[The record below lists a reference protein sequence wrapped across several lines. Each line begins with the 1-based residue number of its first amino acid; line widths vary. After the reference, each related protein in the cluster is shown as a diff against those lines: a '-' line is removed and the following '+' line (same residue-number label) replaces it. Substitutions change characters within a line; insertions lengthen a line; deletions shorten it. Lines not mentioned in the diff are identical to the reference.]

1 MGSPTVTSATAGAP
15 HHPAATESTA
25 TSASSL
31 DPMSAVVDGDADDD
45 DESDWEARE
54 EDRAVEEEVTVTPAL
69 IRLSVV
75 AGLGGL
81 LFGFDTGVVSGAL
94 LVLGTSLGGVALT
107 TFQQEWLVSSALL
120 GALVGS
126 IAAGQF
132 VDRFGRKP
140 LLVFS
145 SILFIL
151 GAFEQ
156 AAAQVYKEVILG
168 RIIVGVAVGISSAIL
183 PIYLSECSPAKFR
196 GRIVGSLVVL
206 ITAGQVL
213 AYSVDAVFFRVEKG
227 WRFMFGLG
235 SVPAIVQLIL
245 AFDLVESPTYLISKG
260 QIPVARKTLKSIYPR
275 SSEASIQRRI
285 ERIEREVSNP
295 NRGGDN
301 ELTKT
306 RRWNPRGLIET
317 KNEFIELIWRDRA
330 NRRALVLAIGLQ
342 AIQQAT
348 GFNCLMYYSGKILQ
362 AAHFSNP
369 ASFAMIVAMTNFVCT
384 IIALRLIDRLGRRPL
399 LLRTLLGMGAG
410 MLVLGVSFFFIPKS
424 TTTASTHIVSER
436 PGVAAWFAL
445 VGMAIFTSNYA
456 LGVGNVAWVVQSEV
470 FSHELRGIGTSL
482 ATATNWS
489 ANLIVASTYLHLAQL
504 ITPGGAFL
512 LFAAISLVGF
522 LFAYW
527 LLPETKGL
535 ALHEIKALFE
545 DPGRGGMTA
554 HDEEQS
560 GRSGQ
565 SRYER
570 LETSGEV

>member
-1 MGSPTVTSATAGAP
+1 MGMPTVTSTTGGAP
-15 HHPAATESTA
+15 RHLPATEQPAIYEPPLDSTNA
-25 TSASSL
+25 
-31 DPMSAVVDGDADDD
+31 VDGGDHEDDD
-45 DESDWEARE
+45 DTDWEARE
-54 EDRAVEEEVTVTPAL
+54 EDRAVEENVTVTPAL
-69 IRLSVV
+69 IR
-75 AGLGGL
+75 
-81 LFGFDTGVVSGAL
+81 FGFDTGVVSGAL

-126 IAAGQF
+126 IAAGQA

-196 GRIVGSLVVL
+196 GRIVASLVVL

-213 AYSVDAVFFRVEKG
+213 AYFVDAIFFRVEKG

-235 SVPAIVQLIL
+235 SVPAIVQLL
-245 AFDLVESPTYLISKG
+245 LSFNLVESPNHLISKG
-260 QIPVARKTLKSIYPR
+260 RIPKARKTLKSIYPR
-275 SSEASIQRRI
+275 SGEASIQRRI
-285 ERIEREVSNP
+285 ERIEREVTNP
-295 NRGGDN
+295 NSRTDDEVTASLGFI
-301 ELTKT
+301 KK
-306 RRWNPRGLIET
+306 WNQKRLIES
-317 KNEFIELIWRDRA
+317 KNEFVELIWRDRA
-330 NRRALVLAIGLQ
+330 NRKALILAIGLQ

-369 ASFAMIVAMTNFVCT
+369 ASFAMIVAITNFLCT

-399 LLRTLLGMGAG
+399 LLRTLLGMSVG
-410 MLVLGVSFFFIPKS
+410 MLVLGISFFFIPKGRS
-424 TTTASTHIVSER
+424 TATGVIIGER
-436 PGVAAWFAL
+436 PGAAAWFAL

-456 LGVGNVAWVVQSEV
+456 LGVGNVAWVIQSEV

-482 ATATNWS
+482 ATVQECNTGWTV
-489 ANLIVASTYLHLAQL
+489 NLIVASTYLHLAQV

-512 LFAAISLVGF
+512 FFAVISLAGF
-522 LFAYW
+522 LFAFR

-535 ALHEIKALFE
+535 GLHEIKALFE
-545 DPGRGGMTA
+545 DSHGRGGTVA
-554 HDEEQS
+554 HDGEQS
-560 GRSGQ
+560 ARGQ
-565 SRYER
+565 PRYER
-570 LETSGEV
+570 VETSGEEV